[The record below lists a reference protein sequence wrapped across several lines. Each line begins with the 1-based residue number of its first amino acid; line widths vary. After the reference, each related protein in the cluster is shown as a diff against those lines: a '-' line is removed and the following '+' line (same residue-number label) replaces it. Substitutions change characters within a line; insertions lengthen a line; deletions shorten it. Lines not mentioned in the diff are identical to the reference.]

1 MVDATVL
8 ELVVQ
13 EAAANVSK
21 HAPPRE
27 PFQVE
32 AVLQKNPERVAEWLH
47 LKITNRNRPGVP
59 CLSAAECLSVFE
71 KGFHKPTG
79 SVSSGNGLGLS
90 SIKLAVKSIGGSV
103 WLEANQHHTMLHAVL
118 PATRCTAGTSAP
130 TSDTRDDSPEVQPHL
145 TTLRESGV
153 PVATPA
159 LRQIVVHPSV
169 EENRAAVKME
179 HEPHPNAPSTVPPPV
194 CIGIDDSAMLR
205 RVQATLF
212 RFFLKADT
220 ERSAS
225 VGSCAREVEAFVDIV
240 MGKRTSS
247 LEPADLPPA
256 DIAVLDEN
264 IDVELDDTTLEVKG
278 SHLALDLRKR
288 GFTGVV
294 CILSG
299 SSLEVLQGLARLPG
313 VDFVFDKGQDARS
326 IGKELLA
333 AHEAAFRRSRQHR
346 AVSTGHGRDL
356 ERA

>member
-1 MVDATVL
+1 
-8 ELVVQ
+8 
-13 EAAANVSK
+13 
-21 HAPPRE
+21 
-27 PFQVE
+27 
-32 AVLQKNPERVAEWLH
+32 
-47 LKITNRNRPGVP
+47 
-59 CLSAAECLSVFE
+59 
-71 KGFHKPTG
+71 
-79 SVSSGNGLGLS
+79 
-90 SIKLAVKSIGGSV
+90 
-103 WLEANQHHTMLHAVL
+103 ML
-118 PATRCTAGTSAP
+118 
-130 TSDTRDDSPEVQPHL
+130 
-145 TTLRESGV
+145 
-153 PVATPA
+153 
-159 LRQIVVHPSV
+159 
-169 EENRAAVKME
+169 
-179 HEPHPNAPSTVPPPV
+179 
-194 CIGIDDSAMLR
+194 
-205 RVQATLF
+205 
-212 RFFLKADT
+212 
-220 ERSAS
+220 
-225 VGSCAREVEAFVDIV
+225 
-240 MGKRTSS
+240 SS